1 MKPLFCLLLA
11 LYSCAAAAVDM
22 ESGVKNL
29 RRHSTWMSM
38 EFRDPNFGR
47 FLAARASSNDPRKD
61 INFNITYSLQT
72 EGCREVIEVVVKLN
86 EPAST
91 SLDREMFIELQVD
104 DRVPKTVSV
113 RAVAAEHDEFLYM
126 QIKDTV
132 TITELLGK
140 RSLMVNTRRLGVAE
154 YQFKGMADAIRAAKE
169 SCNANV
175 AR

>member
-1 MKPLFCLLLA
+1 MKSLFFLLLA
-11 LYSCAAAAVDM
+11 LYSCGAAAVDM

-29 RRHSTWMSM
+29 RRHSTWKSM
-38 EFRDPNFGR
+38 EFRDPNFGQ

-61 INFNITYSLQT
+61 INFNITYSPQT
-72 EGCREVIEVVVKLN
+72 GGCREVIEVVVKLN

-91 SLDREMFIELQVD
+91 SLDRELFIELQVD
-104 DRVPKTVSV
+104 DRVPRTVSV
-113 RAVAAEHDEFLYM
+113 RAVAAEDDEFLYM
-126 QIKDTV
+126 QIKDPV

-154 YQFKGMADAIRAAKE
+154 YQYKGMADAVHAAKE